1 MYSCAYFENGD
12 ETLEEAQLKK
22 IDPILAKI
30 RIEPDQRLLDIGCG
44 ALVNRAGNGR
54 FRRSII
60 LRDTCSPIHSIGSKL
75 ITFQSLSASIEFIE
89 MG

>member
-30 RIEPDQRLLDIGCG
+30 RIEPGQRLLDIGCG
-44 ALVNRAGNGR
+44 ALVNRAAQKLTS
-54 FRRSII
+54 FRR
-60 LRDTCSPIHSIGSKL
+60 RDWQIPAVDHPAGYLFADS
-75 ITFQSLSASIEFIE
+75 
-89 MG
+89 